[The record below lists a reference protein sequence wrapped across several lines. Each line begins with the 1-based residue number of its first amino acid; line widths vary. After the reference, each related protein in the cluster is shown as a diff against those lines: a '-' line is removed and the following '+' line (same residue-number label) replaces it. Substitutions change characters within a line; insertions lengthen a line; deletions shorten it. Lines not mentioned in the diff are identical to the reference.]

1 MDKVVVAKKIDSIL
15 RCLNR
20 IALRLP
26 ATQAEFFQDF
36 DAQDVVVLNLTR
48 TIQMCVDIATHILAT
63 KDQALPSTMAEA
75 FLSLQQLN
83 IITADIADKMRLSV
97 SYRNVAVHVYDDI
110 DLKITYDVARNHLA
124 DFKQYIT
131 QVTRHEGLV

>member
-1 MDKVVVAKKIDSIL
+1 L

-20 IALRLP
+20 IEQRLP
-26 ATQAEFFQDF
+26 ATQADFVQDF

-83 IITADIADKMRLSV
+83 IITADVADKMRLSV
-97 SYRNVAVHVYDDI
+97 LYRNVAVHVYDDT
-110 DLKITYDVARNHLA
+110 DLKITYDVARHHLV
-124 DFKQYIT
+124 DFKQYIS
-131 QVTRHEGLV
+131 QVIHHEGLV